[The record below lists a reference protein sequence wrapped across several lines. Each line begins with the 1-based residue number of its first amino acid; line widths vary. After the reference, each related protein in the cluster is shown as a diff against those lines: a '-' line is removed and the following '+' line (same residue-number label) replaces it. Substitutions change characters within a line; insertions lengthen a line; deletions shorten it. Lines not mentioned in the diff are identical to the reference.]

1 MTDIVPELLK
11 ELEGRLQEA
20 FDADRELQPIRK
32 RIEKGTAQSID
43 SERFSVRAGEILSQ
57 VWQDALSQVRLP
69 DDRMY
74 YNIASRLLDPA
85 LHTGF
90 DEVSGVC
97 KDIDQL
103 QYTAA
108 GQPLSQVIAVDA
120 DFNQDRLD
128 GLIDYISSKESY
140 SEAESEFLE
149 KLINFHQDIHS
160 QTVEKNF
167 RNLGQMGFTP
177 KIVRKSLGGCCEWCQ
192 RLEGSYDY
200 DPRMDR
206 EVFRKHSHCRC
217 TVEYYP
223 DGPRGGHQ
231 DVWSKQWKK
240 GVSKSG
246 LQAVKANDHKPLEDF
261 IKANPIAKLLN
272 HNKQGKHIPGHPNYV
287 EGKSRLSLSMD
298 ECDEIL
304 YNEAGKGSLVFDRNG
319 KWTKKERVI
328 TDKDI
333 GIVISEDGS
342 SEKTRGLMIHYSKTG
357 AHIIPRKVSNDELS
371 KSVGTVQNKKE

>member
-11 ELEGRLQEA
+11 ALEDRLQRA
-20 FDADRELQPIRK
+20 FKNDRELQDIK
-32 RIEKGTAQSID
+32 TRIKQGTAQSID
-43 SERFSVRAGEILSQ
+43 SERFSIRAGEILSR
-57 VWQDALSQVRLP
+57 VWKSVITQGELP

-74 YNIASRLLDPA
+74 YNIARRLLDPT

-97 KDIDQL
+97 TDIVQL

-108 GQPLSQVIAVDA
+108 GQPLSQIVAVHA
-120 DFNQDRLD
+120 DFSQDRLD
-128 GLIDYISSKESY
+128 GLVDYISSKERY
-140 SEAESEFLE
+140 SEAEPEFLE

-167 RNLGQMGFTP
+167 KNLGQMGFTP
-177 KIVRKSLGGCCEWCQ
+177 KIVRKSLGSCCEWCQ

-200 DPRMDR
+200 HPGMDR

-246 LQAVKANDHKPLEDF
+246 LQAIKANDHEPLEDF
-261 IKANPIAKLLN
+261 IKANPTAKHLN
-272 HNKQGKHIPGHPNYV
+272 RNKQGKHIPDHPNYV
-287 EGKSRLSLSMD
+287 EGKSRLSISMD

-319 KWTKKERVI
+319 NWTKKERVI

-342 SEKTRGLMIHYSKTG
+342 SEKTCGLMIHYSKTG